1 MFGIAPIYYITLQQI
16 YCVTF
21 CDGKKVAV
29 CLLTRLESNLY
40 FDKLNNK

>member
-1 MFGIAPIYYITLQQI
+1 MFGFAPIYYITLQQI
-16 YCVTF
+16 YCVTS

-29 CLLTRLESNLY
+29 RFLTRLESNLY